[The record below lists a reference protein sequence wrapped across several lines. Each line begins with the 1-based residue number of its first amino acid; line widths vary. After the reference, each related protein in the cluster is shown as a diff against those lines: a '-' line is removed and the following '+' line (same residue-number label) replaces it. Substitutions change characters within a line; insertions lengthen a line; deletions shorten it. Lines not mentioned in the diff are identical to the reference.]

1 MVSISPTPRACG
13 WRSLARIQNRPL
25 TSHVI
30 ATARALRLRPK
41 SSLATRTVL
50 RRPECFTAATR
61 SVCDPPGKGR
71 TATTPGRLLP
81 YRARCLATPLKP
93 ECGFDPANRASRVRS
108 PRPLS
113 PPLIAGV
120 SDSSV
125 ARSSP
130 ERRSHMAC
138 GHASR
143 RSHWVIDQ
151 RCVRS
156 TSANDTSTTGTHV
169 SFGDLPALS
178 RLVLLR
184 APPSPADAW
193 RVSRRPTHFGCV
205 GPCCFS
211 RRAFFFPL
219 RRPSDHPLTL
229 PSPRAA
235 YPRAS
240 YACAYLAFACMRRPP
255 LTGVRRRL
263 RARGQDHPLT
273 RTRDGS
279 RKY

>member
-13 WRSLARIQNRPL
+13 WRSLARNVNRPL
-25 TSHVI
+25 TSHVT
-30 ATARALRLRPK
+30 ATARALRLQPK

-61 SVCDPPGKGR
+61 SVRYPSGKGR
-71 TATTPGRLLP
+71 PVTTPRRLLP

-130 ERRSHMAC
+130 ERRSRLAC

-143 RSHWVIDQ
+143 RSQQVIDQ

-156 TSANDTSTTGTHV
+156 AICQRHFDYGHPRSRSV
-169 SFGDLPALS
+169 ICRRCPLS
-178 RLVLLR
+178 RSSCESHWR
-184 APPSPADAW
+184 GPADAW

-205 GPCCFS
+205 G
-211 RRAFFFPL
+211 L
-219 RRPSDHPLTL
+219 
-229 PSPRAA
+229 
-235 YPRAS
+235 
-240 YACAYLAFACMRRPP
+240 
-255 LTGVRRRL
+255 
-263 RARGQDHPLT
+263 
-273 RTRDGS
+273 
-279 RKY
+279 